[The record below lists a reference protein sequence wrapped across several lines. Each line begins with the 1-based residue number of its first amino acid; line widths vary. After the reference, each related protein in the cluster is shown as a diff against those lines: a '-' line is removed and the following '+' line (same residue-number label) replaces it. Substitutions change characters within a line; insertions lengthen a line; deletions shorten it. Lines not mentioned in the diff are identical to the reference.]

1 MYSCD
6 PLLMPTLA
14 SVTRPASRLSPT
26 ARPSRMDNFI
36 FLHIPKT
43 GGSSLLQYFRD
54 VFDEGSIYVYG
65 AEHPRFPD
73 TPERFAI
80 IAGHF
85 YLHDIR
91 HLLDSRYTFT
101 FLRNPIDAA
110 ISKYYFYRRINDPR
124 IIASDRDVALA
135 QQYDFDACI
144 AAYADE
150 PWSCYANQQVTMLAG
165 RRAPYSSPQD
175 MLAAAQHNLRALSFV
190 GLYEKFWHSVDLLA
204 LDCGWPKAKHF
215 PHLNKTESRPKVAD
229 ISRLTHERLVSM
241 NQQDIALYELATQL
255 FASREQPRQQ
265 PESNIP
271 RSGQGFLSVDHTR
284 RESGSRECTIT
295 SLSFNPPAAA
305 KPSAGHPALVEL
317 SFTAGHDCTALEVG
331 LAITDED
338 GIVRYGINSR
348 MLGQALTAK
357 AGQTYR
363 ASFALEL
370 WLPRGVYYVTVA
382 LHSRDGQPYHWVDNA
397 LSFSVDRENDL
408 PFLGRNNCRALFSM
422 APSSEMLAMPPK
434 ARRLV
439 RIRFLGSLDDR
450 SVGAH
455 GEPSVVVENLSDT
468 WLASQPPH
476 PIHLS
481 YHLLD
486 PDKKMVVFEGTRT
499 PLLPALAPRSRAVYG
514 VTIDR
519 SLKGRFILRVMLV
532 QEGAAWFDDSYDD
545 LIVNIA

>member
-1 MYSCD
+1 M
-6 PLLMPTLA
+6 
-14 SVTRPASRLSPT
+14 
-26 ARPSRMDNFI
+26 
-36 FLHIPKT
+36 
-43 GGSSLLQYFRD
+43 
-54 VFDEGSIYVYG
+54 
-65 AEHPRFPD
+65 
-73 TPERFAI
+73 

-85 YLHDIR
+85 SLHDVR
-91 HLLDSRYTFT
+91 HLLDSRYIFT
-101 FLRNPIDAA
+101 FLRDPIDLA

-124 IIASDRDVALA
+124 VIAGDRDVALA
-135 QQYDFDACI
+135 QQHDFDACI
-144 AAYADE
+144 AAYADN
-150 PWSCYANQQVTMLAG
+150 PWSCYANHQVTMLAG
-165 RRAPYSSPQD
+165 RRAPYSSPED
-175 MLAAAQHNLRALSFV
+175 MLAAARHNLRALSFV
-190 GLYEKFWHSVDLLA
+190 GLYEKFGHSVDLLA
-204 LDCGWPKAKHF
+204 LECGWPGAKIL
-215 PHLNKTESRPKVAD
+215 PHLNKTESRPKAAD

-255 FASREQPRQQ
+255 FASREHPRQQ

-295 SLSFNPPAAA
+295 SLSFSPPAAA
-305 KPSAGHPALVEL
+305 ALSAGHPALVEL

-348 MLGQALTAK
+348 MLGQGLTAK

-370 WLPRGVYYVTVA
+370 WLPRGVYHVAVA
-382 LHSRDGQPYHWVDNA
+382 LHSRDGQPYHWIDNA
-397 LSFSVDRENDL
+397 LSFSVDRDNDQ
-408 PFLGRNNCRALFSM
+408 PFVGRDNCRALFSM

-434 ARRLV
+434 ARQLV
-439 RIRFLGSLDDR
+439 RVRFLGSLNDR

-532 QEGAAWFDDSYDD
+532 QEGAAWFDSYDD
-545 LIVNIA
+545 LIVEIA